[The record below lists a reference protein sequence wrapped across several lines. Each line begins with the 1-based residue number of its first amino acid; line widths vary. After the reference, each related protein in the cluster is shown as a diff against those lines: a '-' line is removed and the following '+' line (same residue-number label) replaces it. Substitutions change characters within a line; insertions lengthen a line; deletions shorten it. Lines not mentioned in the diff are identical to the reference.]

1 MFLKSKLHLAIA
13 LIFGA
18 FLFSSCSEYEKL
30 LKGSDLYL
38 KYDKAIYYYDKE
50 DYSRAI
56 TLLEQVKPYFK
67 GTQKGDT
74 ADYLYAKSYY
84 LQGDHIMAAHYYKEF
99 ADLHPRSQFTEEAD
113 YMSAYCSY
121 LISPRPSLD
130 QTNTYDALMAF
141 QIFMVKYP
149 KSERLRDCEKLIAE
163 MKDKLVNKSYLNAK
177 LYYNLGYYKASII
190 ALRNSL
196 NEYPDTKYREELMF
210 LILRSSYLLASNSVQ
225 DKQKERYQTAVDEY
239 YSFIA
244 EFPKSEFLKDAQ
256 DIYSNC
262 SKVLNL

>member
-1 MFLKSKLHLAIA
+1 MFLKSKLYLAFA
-13 LIFGA
+13 LISGA
-18 FLFSSCSEYEKL
+18 FLISSCSEYEKL

-38 KYDKAIYYYDKE
+38 KYDKALYYYDKE

-84 LQGDHIMAAHYYKEF
+84 LQGDYIMAAHYYKEF
-99 ADLHPRSQFTEEAD
+99 SDLHPRSQFTEEAD
-113 YMSAYCSY
+113 YMNAYCSY

-130 QTNTYDALMAF
+130 QTNTYDALMSF
-141 QIFMVKYP
+141 QIFMSKYP
-149 KSERLRDCEKLIAE
+149 RSARLRDCEKLIAE
-163 MKDKLVNKSYLNAK
+163 MKDKLVNKSYLSAK

-196 NEYPDTKYREELMF
+196 TEYPDTKYREELMF
-210 LILRSSYLLASNSVQ
+210 LILRSSYLLAANSVQ

-244 EFPKSEFLKDAQ
+244 EFPKSEFLKEAQ